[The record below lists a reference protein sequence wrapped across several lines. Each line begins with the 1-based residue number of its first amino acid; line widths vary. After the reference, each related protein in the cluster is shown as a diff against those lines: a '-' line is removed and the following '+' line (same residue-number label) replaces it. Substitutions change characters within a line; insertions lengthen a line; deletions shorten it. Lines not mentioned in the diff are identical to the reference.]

1 MVFLGDAMVFKLDFG
16 EEHEDEDNLG
26 LLGFRFQVKVKF
38 GDFR

>member
-1 MVFLGDAMVFKLDFG
+1 MVFSRDAMVFKLDFG
-16 EEHEDEDNLG
+16 EEHEDEDDLG